1 MGLCMLC
8 MLFALKPFDNPQL
21 FTEFESL
28 GVHGA
33 PLQIACQTCQNHI
46 IPAVPL
52 VVVHTVQGP
61 LSRRHHVLVDE
72 LAALATVR
80 AAQLTY

>member
-1 MGLCMLC
+1 

-21 FTEFESL
+21 FSEFESL

-33 PLQIACQTCQNHI
+33 PLQIAGQAGQNNI
-46 IPAVPL
+46 VAIVPL
-52 VVVHTVQGP
+52 VIVHAVQGP

-80 AAQLTY
+80 ASHLAHQ